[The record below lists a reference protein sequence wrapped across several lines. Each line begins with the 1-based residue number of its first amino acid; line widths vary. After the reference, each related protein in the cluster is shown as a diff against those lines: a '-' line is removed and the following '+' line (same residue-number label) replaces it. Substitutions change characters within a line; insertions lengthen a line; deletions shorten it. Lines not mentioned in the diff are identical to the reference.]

1 MAWEARAVT
10 ATGSWIHRTHAL
22 GFTAPLCP
30 DNLWG
35 HLVATAVPG
44 VEEWFAGAYRRTLAL
59 PGGPAVVSL
68 PPPVDGA
75 VHAELRL
82 SVPDDEPEGVRL
94 ARRLLDLDADPVA
107 IDGHLRRDPV
117 LTPLVDAAPGRRVP
131 GSPDPDEFA
140 VRAVLGQQ
148 VSTAAAR
155 THASRLV
162 RDHGTPLPAG
172 LAPEGSSLTH
182 LFPTPHQL
190 TALTDDELGMPASRK
205 RTLHGLVA
213 ALAEGRVDLHGPD
226 AREQLGALR
235 GIGPWTVDSVAMRS
249 LADPDAFLPSDL
261 GIRVAARELGL
272 PERDRDLIVRAEA
285 WRPYRAYA
293 TQYLWAALDHAVN
306 TMPA

>member
-1 MAWEARAVT
+1 MT
-10 ATGSWIHRTHAL
+10 ATRSWIHRTHAL

-30 DNLWG
+30 DNLYG

-44 VEEWFAGAYRRTLAL
+44 VEEWFDGAYRRTLRL

-68 PPPVDGA
+68 PPPTDG
-75 VHAELRL
+75 VVTAEIRL
-82 SVPDDEPEGVRL
+82 ADPDDGSEAVRL

-107 IDGHLRRDPV
+107 VDGVLRRDPV
-117 LTPLVDAAPGRRVP
+117 LAPLVDAAPGRRVP

-155 THASRLV
+155 THAARLV
-162 RDHGTPLPAG
+162 RDHGTPLPLG
-172 LAPEGSSLTH
+172 LAPAGSSLTH
-182 LFPTPHQL
+182 LFPSAHQL

-213 ALAEGRVDLHGPD
+213 ALADGSVDLRAPD

-249 LADPDAFLPSDL
+249 LGDPDAFLPSDL

-272 PERDRDLIVRAEA
+272 PERDRDLVARAEA

>member
-1 MAWEARAVT
+1 MAVVRA
-10 ATGSWIHRTHAL
+10 AL
-22 GFTAPLCP
+22 EFTEPLRP
-30 DNLWG
+30 DNLYG

-44 VEEWFAGAYRRTLAL
+44 VEEWSGGAYRRTLRL
-59 PGGPAVVSL
+59 PHGPAVVSL
-68 PPPVDGA
+68 PPPVGRVVEAEIRGDPDDGA
-75 VHAELRL
+75 EA
-82 SVPDDEPEGVRL
+82 VRL
-94 ARRLLDLDADPVA
+94 ARRLLDLDADPAAV
-107 IDGHLRRDPV
+107 DGALRADPV
-117 LTPLVDAAPGRRVP
+117 LHPLVDAAPGRRVP

-155 THASRLV
+155 THAARLV
-162 RDHGTPLPAG
+162 RAHGTPLPEG
-172 LAPEGSSLTH
+172 LAPPGSGLTH

-213 ALAEGRVDLHGPD
+213 ALADGSVDLRGPH
-226 AREQLGALR
+226 ARDQLGALR
-235 GIGPWTVDSVAMRS
+235 GIGPWTVDSVAMRA

-261 GIRVAARELGL
+261 GIRVAAKQLGL
-272 PERDRDLIVRAEA
+272 PERDRDLVARAEA

-306 TMPA
+306 TMPDY